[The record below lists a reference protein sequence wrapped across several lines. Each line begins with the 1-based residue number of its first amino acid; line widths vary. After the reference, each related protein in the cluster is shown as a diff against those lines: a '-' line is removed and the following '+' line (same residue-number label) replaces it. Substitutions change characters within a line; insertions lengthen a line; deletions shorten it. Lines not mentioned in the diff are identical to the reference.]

1 MVSGTTAMSQTTV
14 ILLCPVKKKKK
25 KSQIFEHTLARKE
38 RENGD
43 GIEHSEGT
51 NQE

>member
-14 ILLCPVKKKKK
+14 IPLRPVQK

-38 RENGD
+38 QENGD
-43 GIEHSEGT
+43 GIEHSKGT